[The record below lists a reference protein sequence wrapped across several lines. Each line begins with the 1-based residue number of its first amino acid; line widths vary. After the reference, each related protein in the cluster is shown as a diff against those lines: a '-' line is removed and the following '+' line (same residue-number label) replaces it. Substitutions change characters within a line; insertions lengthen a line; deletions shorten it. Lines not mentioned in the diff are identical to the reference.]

1 MSKQTLPVS
10 SIQNVLMED
19 LMKLDVILVQ
29 HVIKQRKDV
38 SFNES
43 EIEREFIN
51 TLLKRNR

>member
-1 MSKQTLPVS
+1 
-10 SIQNVLMED
+10 
-19 LMKLDVILVQ
+19 MKLDVILVQ
-29 HVIKQRKDV
+29 HVIKTKEVKDV